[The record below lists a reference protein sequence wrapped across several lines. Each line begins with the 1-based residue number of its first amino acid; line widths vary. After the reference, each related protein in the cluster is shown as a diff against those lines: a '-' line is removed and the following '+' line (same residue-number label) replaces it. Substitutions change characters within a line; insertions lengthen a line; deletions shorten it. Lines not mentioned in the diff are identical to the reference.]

1 MERIIDIE
9 NNKEQLNLW
18 VLKSLELFQNTSYL
32 DDILE
37 VYPLQT
43 ANPVRLDNNLRRR
56 IILAHQ
62 DRRTND
68 LIEIL
73 RHEIKFPY
81 DEPLWFLIKNVP
93 GCFENNPRQ
102 IERIAKSLYS
112 MTAEETVIRLES
124 APKLNTQMGP
134 MFTNW
139 LRRSFQLLEIDEF
152 IDSSDGIFILDSSE
166 EIGKNFI
173 NNELKQNLEK
183 RPDIVAKVNKTYVIG
198 EAKWI
203 GCSGGNQN
211 KQVVEVINFCRN
223 QRGDVRRIGV
233 IDGYPWAV
241 YKADG
246 NLINDKICVQVQESE
261 YNLISALLLNDY
273 LESLI

>member
-1 MERIIDIE
+1 
-9 NNKEQLNLW
+9 
-18 VLKSLELFQNTSYL
+18 
-32 DDILE
+32 
-37 VYPLQT
+37 
-43 ANPVRLDNNLRRR
+43 
-56 IILAHQ
+56 
-62 DRRTND
+62 
-68 LIEIL
+68 
-73 RHEIKFPY
+73 
-81 DEPLWFLIKNVP
+81 
-93 GCFENNPRQ
+93 
-102 IERIAKSLYS
+102 

>member
-102 IERIAKSLYS
+102 IERIAKSL
-112 MTAEETVIRLES
+112 
-124 APKLNTQMGP
+124 
-134 MFTNW
+134 
-139 LRRSFQLLEIDEF
+139 
-152 IDSSDGIFILDSSE
+152 
-166 EIGKNFI
+166 
-173 NNELKQNLEK
+173 
-183 RPDIVAKVNKTYVIG
+183 
-198 EAKWI
+198 
-203 GCSGGNQN
+203 
-211 KQVVEVINFCRN
+211 
-223 QRGDVRRIGV
+223 
-233 IDGYPWAV
+233 
-241 YKADG
+241 
-246 NLINDKICVQVQESE
+246 
-261 YNLISALLLNDY
+261 
-273 LESLI
+273 